1 MNDIAAMLYMVERIE
16 SDSLTTMRRVAWQA
30 ASPLGGIPL
39 VRPVG
44 PDPNRPLV
52 MSEAQ
57 EQDVRRNARGDFVR
71 IFDRE
76 GNVAWWREF
85 TSRDAGIRVHSEI
98 MDDLM
103 KLDPAAFRRKYA
115 IIPERPPGVA
125 APGPT
130 EPGPTEAGAPGNPG
144 AGTAVPE
151 EDPLGA
157 WRERLQESEG
167 GSEWKAP
174 EPARPSDP
182 DILWDDWGQR

>member
-1 MNDIAAMLYMVERIE
+1 MNDIAAMHYLVERIE

-44 PDPNRPLV
+44 PDANRPLV
-52 MSEAQ
+52 LSEAQ

-115 IIPERPPGVA
+115 IIPERPPGVEP
-125 APGPT
+125 PGPT
-130 EPGPTEAGAPGNPG
+130 EPGPADSAG
-144 AGTAVPE
+144 AGTTVPQA
-151 EDPLGA
+151 DPLGA
-157 WRERLQESEG
+157 WRERLQGSEG
-167 GSEWKAP
+167 GSAWEAP
-174 EPARPSDP
+174 EPQRPSDP

>member
-1 MNDIAAMLYMVERIE
+1 MNDIAAMVYLVERIE

-39 VRPVG
+39 MRPIG

-52 MSEAQ
+52 MSEAG
-57 EQDVRRNARGDFVR
+57 EQDVRRSSRGDLVR
-71 IFDRE
+71 ILDRE

-85 TSRDAGIRVHSEI
+85 TSREAGVRKHSEI

-115 IIPERPPGVA
+115 IIPERPPGVEP
-125 APGPT
+125 PGPT
-130 EPGPTEAGAPGNPG
+130 EPASADSAGDPA
-144 AGTAVPE
+144 TVPQA
-151 EDPLGA
+151 DPLGA

-167 GSEWKAP
+167 GSAWKAP
-174 EPARPSDP
+174 EPQRPSDP
-182 DILWDDWGQR
+182 DILWDGWGQR